1 MGVSLFDSGTRVDDS
16 SRNGNAAYWRAAEDT
31 VWPQHTPKWQR
42 SLKERLHTFKE
53 RLMASAG
60 YLAVPGTASAGERS
74 RYLKAAAG
82 MAGLSLALLGIGLGA
97 LIAPYATSE
106 PAILAADAT
115 PKLLVEDL
123 RPQEEG
129 SNQVA
134 ASSGDASS
142 VAPLTLKLDA
152 PVQTAQAQPEAAS
165 GTETSET
172 QTASTQITDELLG
185 ADMAPGMAEPATPVT
200 PERITRTVAVGRGDT
215 LMGVLVGK
223 GAVREDAH
231 MAIAAMRSH
240 YDPRKLRAGQELE
253 LTFEEW
259 PREADATANSDEEA
273 PSNTLLSM
281 AIKTDV
287 DRQVAVHRMADGTY
301 KGEEIVTELK
311 TGFVQ
316 AKATIDSS
324 LFLAAN
330 DAGIPPAI
338 TVELI
343 RMYSYD
349 IDFQREI
356 RVGDSFE
363 VFFARDYDENGVA
376 VREGQVL
383 YAAMT
388 VGGKKRQLWRFDPGD
403 GNWDYFDQNGQSM
416 KKFLMKTPIDGARI
430 SSNFGRRKH
439 PILGYTKLHSGTD
452 FAAPTG
458 TPIYAAGDGT
468 VEMARRYGGYGNYV
482 RIRHANGYKTAYAH
496 MNGYARGI
504 KEGRRVKQGQVIGY
518 VGTTGRSTGPHLHY
532 EVMVN
537 GKKTNPLKI
546 RVPTGRKLAKAELK
560 KFAAAQQDINLKMA
574 AAPELTKV
582 AKADIAE

>member
-1 MGVSLFDSGTRVDDS
+1 
-16 SRNGNAAYWRAAEDT
+16 
-31 VWPQHTPKWQR
+31 
-42 SLKERLHTFKE
+42 
-53 RLMASAG
+53 MASAG
-60 YLAVPGTASAGERS
+60 YLAVPGTASASERS

-97 LIAPYATSE
+97 LLAPHAGTE

-115 PKLLVEDL
+115 PKLLVEDM
-123 RPQEEG
+123 RPHEEG
-129 SNQVA
+129 RAQVA
-134 ASSGDASS
+134 ASS
-142 VAPLTLKLDA
+142 VAPVTLRLEEPRTTTQEELGETADETELSAKDQITEELLSADA
-152 PVQTAQAQPEAAS
+152 PAQKAQAAA
-165 GTETSET
+165 
-172 QTASTQITDELLG
+172 
-185 ADMAPGMAEPATPVT
+185 PVT
-200 PERITRTVAVGRGDT
+200 PERITRTVSVGRGDT

-259 PREADATANSDEEA
+259 PREADATANADEEA
-273 PSNTLLSM
+273 PANTLLSM

-311 TGFVQ
+311 TGYVQ

-468 VEMARRYGGYGNYV
+468 VEMARRYGGYGNYI
-482 RIRHANGYKTAYAH
+482 RLRHANGYKTAYAH
-496 MNGYARGI
+496 MNGFARGI
-504 KEGRRVKQGQVIGY
+504 KEGRRVRQGQVIGY

-560 KFAAAQQDINLKMA
+560 KFAAIQQDINLKMA

-582 AKADIAE
+582 AKADITE

>member
-1 MGVSLFDSGTRVDDS
+1 LGVSLFDSGTRVDDS

-97 LIAPYATSE
+97 LIAPYATSQ

-134 ASSGDASS
+134 ASSGNTSS

-152 PVQTAQAQPEAAS
+152 PAQTAQAQSEASS

-215 LMGVLVGK
+215 LMGVLVDK

-259 PREADATANSDEEA
+259 PREADTTANADEEA

-403 GNWDYFDQNGQSM
+403 GNWDYFDQNGPPLWRLRQLCAAASRQWLQDSLCPYERLCPRHQGRPPRETGPGNRLCRHHRPLYGPAPSLRSHGQRQEDQPAQNPRADRTQAGESRAEEIRGRAAGHRSEDGRSAGTDEGRQSRHCR
-416 KKFLMKTPIDGARI
+416 IERI
-430 SSNFGRRKH
+430 SRHEKGRRFLR
-439 PILGYTKLHSGTD
+439 PFL
-452 FAAPTG
+452 F
-458 TPIYAAGDGT
+458 
-468 VEMARRYGGYGNYV
+468 V
-482 RIRHANGYKTAYAH
+482 
-496 MNGYARGI
+496 
-504 KEGRRVKQGQVIGY
+504 
-518 VGTTGRSTGPHLHY
+518 
-532 EVMVN
+532 
-537 GKKTNPLKI
+537 
-546 RVPTGRKLAKAELK
+546 
-560 KFAAAQQDINLKMA
+560 
-574 AAPELTKV
+574 
-582 AKADIAE
+582 